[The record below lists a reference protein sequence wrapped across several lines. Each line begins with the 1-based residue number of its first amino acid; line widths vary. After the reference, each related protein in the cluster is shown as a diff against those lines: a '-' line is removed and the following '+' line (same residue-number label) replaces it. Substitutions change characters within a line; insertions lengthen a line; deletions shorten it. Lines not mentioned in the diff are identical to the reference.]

1 MEGAMSVDEFE
12 KSVRRMNSHGVKG
25 FLVSGGFDKEGSLH
39 IRKYLPIMRRLKK
52 ELGVVF
58 NVHPG
63 IQERDVVEEMSDA
76 VDIVDFEF
84 TFTDAEIKEK
94 GLRRSSVDYVKMLDL
109 LVSRGPK
116 YVVPHVMV
124 GIPNDDPSVAIR
136 EASSFHPYMINIL
149 VMIPTKG
156 TVSERYDMPSVD
168 QALEMIK
175 LSSSLNRTSLGC
187 MRPFPLKKEL
197 DARAMEYVDRIANP
211 HPSLREKMEIYDAC
225 CSLPE
230 EFLGEFKVRS

>member
-1 MEGAMSVDEFE
+1 MSVDEFE
-12 KSVRRMNSHGVKG
+12 KTIRKMNARGVKG

-39 IRKYLPIMRRLKK
+39 VRKYLPVMRKLKN
-52 ELGVVF
+52 ELGVIF

-63 IQERDVVEEMSDA
+63 VQGKDVVEEMSDA
-76 VDIVDFEF
+76 IDIVDFEF
-84 TFTDAEIKEK
+84 TFTEAEIKEK
-94 GLRRSSVDYVKMLDL
+94 GLKRSPEDYVQMLEL
-109 LVSRGPK
+109 LTSLGPK

-124 GIPNDDPSVAIR
+124 GLPNDDPSLAIK

-156 TVSERYDMPSVD
+156 TASERYEMPKVEKVM
-168 QALEMIK
+168 EMVR
-175 LSSSLNRTSLGC
+175 LSSTLNRTSLGC

-211 HPSLREKMEIYDAC
+211 HPSLRDKMEIYDAC

-230 EFLGEFKVRS
+230 EFLDEFRAKS